1 MVPTVTRPSDRK
13 WLWIEGE
20 EMLRPEPLDIVLI
33 VLVGLLLFGANRLP
47 ETARAL
53 GKGIREFKDA
63 LIGKDVESKMENEK
77 REN

>member
-1 MVPTVTRPSDRK
+1 
-13 WLWIEGE
+13 
-20 EMLRPEPLDIVLI
+20 MLRPEPLDIVLI

-63 LIGKDVESKMENEK
+63 LVGKDVESKMENEK